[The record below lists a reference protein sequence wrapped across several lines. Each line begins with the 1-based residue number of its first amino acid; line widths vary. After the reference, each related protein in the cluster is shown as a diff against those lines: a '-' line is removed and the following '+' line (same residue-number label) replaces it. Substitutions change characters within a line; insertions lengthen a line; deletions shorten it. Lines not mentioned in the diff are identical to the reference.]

1 MVDTLPKILVD
12 DLLKQLSKAI
22 IQSNYFKATIQSNYS
37 KQLFQSN
44 YPKQLFKATISKQL
58 PKAIIKAVIKIIKRI
73 PRSHL
78 TKS

>member
-12 DLLKQLSKAI
+12 DLLKQLSKA
-22 IQSNYFKATIQSNYS
+22 TI
-37 KQLFQSN
+37 QSN
-44 YPKQLFKATISKQL
+44 YPKQLFKATIQSNYPKQLSKAIIQSNYSKQL

>member
-44 YPKQLFKATISKQL
+44 YFKAAISKQL